1 MNKPRF
7 VISCPYDTYSG
18 YGARA
23 RDIVKA
29 IIESDKYKVE
39 LLSQRW
45 GETSWGFCKDHPEWQ
60 FLYQHTAKSD
70 WQKTQPELWM
80 QITIP
85 NEFTPVGK
93 YNIGLTAGIE
103 STVCKAEWIEG
114 LNRMDMNW
122 VSSNF
127 AKNTFESM
135 TFDKRDKRTNQITGQ
150 VKLEKPVEVI
160 FEGVDLSTYKPI
172 KPSEIKVINFENIKE
187 DFCYLFVGHWM
198 AGDHG
203 HDRKNVGVLV
213 KSFYDTFKTGMGK
226 KPALILKSSLGVA
239 SYISRDGILDK
250 IKQIKDT
257 YGDVKLPNIYLL
269 SGEFNDSE
277 MNELYNHPKVKA
289 MVSFT
294 KGEGFGRPLL
304 EFATTGKPIIAS
316 GWSGHTDFLKTDY
329 SVLLPGRLENVHAS
343 AVNNWLVKEAK
354 WFQVDEKTAKSSLKQ
369 VYKHYKDY
377 LNRSVKQKQYIKNN
391 FSWEGMKQLVNKKL
405 EENVP
410 DMPVN
415 TSLNLSNLGLPKL
428 NKI

>member
-1 MNKPRF
+1 M
-7 VISCPYDTYSG
+7 I
-18 YGARA
+18 
-23 RDIVKA
+23 
-29 IIESDKYKVE
+29 
-39 LLSQRW
+39 
-45 GETSWGFCKDHPEWQ
+45 
-60 FLYQHTAKSD
+60 
-70 WQKTQPELWM
+70 
-80 QITIP
+80 
-85 NEFTPVGK
+85 NEIKEQT
-93 YNIGLTAGIE
+93 
-103 STVCKAEWIEG
+103 
-114 LNRMDMNW
+114 
-122 VSSNF
+122 
-127 AKNTFESM
+127 
-135 TFDKRDKRTNQITGQ
+135 
-150 VKLEKPVEVI
+150 KLEKPIEVI

>member
-1 MNKPRF
+1 
-7 VISCPYDTYSG
+7 
-18 YGARA
+18 
-23 RDIVKA
+23 
-29 IIESDKYKVE
+29 
-39 LLSQRW
+39 
-45 GETSWGFCKDHPEWQ
+45 
-60 FLYQHTAKSD
+60 
-70 WQKTQPELWM
+70 
-80 QITIP
+80 
-85 NEFTPVGK
+85 
-93 YNIGLTAGIE
+93 
-103 STVCKAEWIEG
+103 
-114 LNRMDMNW
+114 
-122 VSSNF
+122 
-127 AKNTFESM
+127 
-135 TFDKRDKRTNQITGQ
+135 
-150 VKLEKPVEVI
+150 
-160 FEGVDLSTYKPI
+160 
-172 KPSEIKVINFENIKE
+172 
-187 DFCYLFVGHWM
+187 M

-329 SVLLPGRLENVHAS
+329 SVLLPGILENVHAS